1 MLSDILKSCG
11 DYFLDDPLNLII
23 LIFEVIA
30 LLSFIILSAF
40 FSGTETA
47 LFSLSKL
54 QLKKIQK
61 EEENNWQVKLIIR
74 LLDDPQRTLISILIG
89 NIFVNIAASS
99 LATYLAIK
107 LFGNIGIGIA
117 SGIMIFTIL
126 VFGEIIPKS
135 LAVVNAEKIS
145 KKVAR
150 PIEIISIG
158 LFPLIKFF
166 KIIISALY
174 YFLRM
179 KKTKEKKGITEED
192 LITLIDMGKDE
203 GVIKE
208 EEKKM
213 IRNIFEFGDTMVKEV
228 MIPRVDMA
236 CIPSDTKL
244 GSILK
249 LIKKMGHSRI
259 PVFEETIDNII
270 GVLYAKD
277 LLGIYEQWYTSK
289 KKFDLKGIIREA
301 YFVPENKKIDELLDI
316 FRKDRIQI
324 AIAIDEYGGTV
335 GLITMEDVVEEVVGE
350 IIDEYDKEIKLYEMI
365 GDNIVIA
372 DAIIS
377 IDKINEILNIKIPE
391 NGFETLGGFIFDLL
405 GRVPKKNE
413 KIRYQNCQMIIEQVV
428 KNRIRR
434 VKIIKEL
441 PQNKSNI
448 PDKDS

>member
-1 MLSDILKSCG
+1 
-11 DYFLDDPLNLII
+11 
-23 LIFEVIA
+23 
-30 LLSFIILSAF
+30 
-40 FSGTETA
+40 
-47 LFSLSKL
+47 
-54 QLKKIQK
+54 
-61 EEENNWQVKLIIR
+61 
-74 LLDDPQRTLISILIG
+74 DPQRTLISILTG
-89 NIFVNIAASS
+89 NMFVNITASS

-107 LFGNIGIGIA
+107 LIGNIGVGIA
-117 SGIMIFTIL
+117 SGIMIFIIL

-135 LAVVNAEKIS
+135 LAVANAEKIS
-145 KKVAR
+145 KRVAR

-166 KIIISALY
+166 KIIISGIY

-179 KKTKEKKGITEED
+179 KKTKEKKEITEED

-236 CIPSDTKL
+236 CISSDTKL

-259 PVFEETIDNII
+259 PVFEETIDNVI
-270 GVLYAKD
+270 GILYAKD
-277 LLGIYEQWYTSK
+277 LLGIYEQWYTSRE
-289 KKFDLKGIIREA
+289 KFDLKVIIREA

-365 GDNIVIA
+365 EDNTVIA

-391 NGFETLGGFIFDLL
+391 NGFETLGGFIFELL

-413 KIRYQNCQMIIEQVV
+413 KIRYQNYQMIIEQVV

-441 PQNKSNI
+441 PQTKSNI
-448 PDKDS
+448 PGKDS

>member
-1 MLSDILKSCG
+1 
-11 DYFLDDPLNLII
+11 LDDPLNLII

-30 LLSFIILSAF
+30 LLGLIILSAF

-47 LFSLSKL
+47 LFSLHKL
-54 QLKKIQK
+54 QLKKMQK
-61 EEENNWQVKLIIR
+61 EEENNWRIKSIIR
-74 LLDDPQRTLISILIG
+74 LLDDPQRTLISLLIG
-89 NIFVNIAASS
+89 NMFVNIAASS

-107 LFGNIGIGIA
+107 LFGDIGIGIA
-117 SGIMIFTIL
+117 SGIMIFVIL

-135 LAVVNAEKIS
+135 LAVANAENIS

-150 PIEIISIG
+150 PIEIISTG
-158 LFPLIKFF
+158 LLPLIKFF
-166 KIIISALY
+166 KTIISALY
-174 YFLRM
+174 YFSRM
-179 KKTKEKKGITEED
+179 KKNKVKKEITEQD
-192 LITLIDMGKDE
+192 LISLIDAGKDE
-203 GVIKE
+203 GIIKE

-259 PVFEETIDNII
+259 PVHEETVDNII
-270 GVLYAKD
+270 GILYAKD

-289 KKFDLKGIIREA
+289 EKFDLKEIIRKA
-301 YFVPENKKIDELLDI
+301 YFVPENKKIDDLLEI
-316 FRKDRIQI
+316 FQRDKIQI
-324 AIAIDEYGGTV
+324 AIAIDEYGGTA

-350 IIDEYDKEIKLYEMI
+350 IIDEYDKDIKLFEMTE
-365 GDNIVIA
+365 DNTVIA
-372 DAIIS
+372 DGAIS
-377 IDKINEILNIKIPE
+377 IEKINEVLTIEIPE

-405 GRVPKKNE
+405 GRVPKQGERIKYRNF
-413 KIRYQNCQMIIEQVV
+413 QMIIEQVV

-434 VKIIKEL
+434 VRIIKEL
-441 PQNKSNI
+441 SQLKNDIPGKST
-448 PDKDS
+448 

>member
-1 MLSDILKSCG
+1 M
-11 DYFLDDPLNLII
+11 DDPLNLII

-30 LLSFIILSAF
+30 LLGFIILSAF
-40 FSGTETA
+40 FSCTETA
-47 LFSLSKL
+47 LFSLNKL
-54 QLKKIQK
+54 ELKKMQK
-61 EEENNWQVKLIIR
+61 KEENNWRVKSIIR

-89 NIFVNIAASS
+89 NMFVNISASS

-107 LFGNIGIGIA
+107 TFGNIGIGIA

-126 VFGEIIPKS
+126 VFGEIVPKS
-135 LAVVNAEKIS
+135 LAVANAEAIS
-145 KKVAR
+145 KRVAK
-150 PIEIISIG
+150 PIEIISTG

-166 KIIISALY
+166 KVIISVLY
-174 YFLRM
+174 YFLG
-179 KKTKEKKGITEED
+179 KKNVKEKKEITEED
-192 LITLIDMGKDE
+192 LITLIDAGKDE
-203 GVIKE
+203 GVIEE
-208 EEKKM
+208 EEKEM

-259 PVFEETIDNII
+259 PVYEETIDNII
-270 GVLYAKD
+270 GILYAKD
-277 LLGIYEQWYTSK
+277 LLGIYQQWYTSK
-289 KKFDLKGIIREA
+289 EKFDLKGIIRKV

-316 FRKDRIQI
+316 FQKDRIQI
-324 AIAIDEYGGTV
+324 AIAIDEYGGTA

-350 IIDEYDKEIKLYEMI
+350 IIDEYDKEIKLFEMT

-377 IDKINEILNIKIPE
+377 IDKINEILNIEIPE
-391 NGFETLGGFIFDLL
+391 NDFETLGGFIFDLL
-405 GRVPKKNE
+405 GRVPKKDE
-413 KIRYQNCQMIIEQVV
+413 KIEYQNFQIIIEQVA

-441 PQNKSNI
+441 SQTESNI
-448 PDKDS
+448 QGKDA

>member
-1 MLSDILKSCG
+1 M
-11 DYFLDDPLNLII
+11 DDPLNLII
-23 LIFEVIA
+23 LIFEVIT
-30 LLSFIILSAF
+30 LLGFIILSAF
-40 FSGTETA
+40 FSSAETA
-47 LFSLSKL
+47 LFSLHKL

-61 EEENNWQVKLIIR
+61 EEENNWRIKSIIR

-89 NIFVNIAASS
+89 NMFVNIAASS

-107 LFGNIGIGIA
+107 LIGNIGIGIA
-117 SGIMIFTIL
+117 SGIMIFVIL
-126 VFGEIIPKS
+126 VFGEIVPKS

-145 KKVAR
+145 KRVAR
-150 PIEIISIG
+150 PIEIISTG
-158 LFPLIKFF
+158 LFPLIKVF
-166 KIIISALY
+166 KVVISVLY
-174 YFLRM
+174 YFFG
-179 KKTKEKKGITEED
+179 KKSIREKKEITEED
-192 LITLIDMGKDE
+192 LITLIDAGKDE
-203 GVIKE
+203 GVIEE
-208 EEKKM
+208 EEKEM

-236 CIPSDTKL
+236 CISSDTKL

-259 PVFEETIDNII
+259 PVYEETIDNII
-270 GVLYAKD
+270 GILYAKD

-289 KKFDLKGIIREA
+289 EKFDLKGIIREA

-316 FRKDRIQI
+316 FQKDRIQI
-324 AIAIDEYGGTV
+324 AIAIDEYGGTA

-350 IIDEYDKEIKLYEMI
+350 IIDEYDKEIKLFEMI
-365 GDNIVIA
+365 GDNTVIA

-377 IDKINEILNIKIPE
+377 IDKINEILNIEIPE

-405 GRVPKKNE
+405 GRVPKKDE
-413 KIRYQNCQMIIEQVV
+413 KIKYQNCQMIIEQVI

-441 PQNKSNI
+441 PQAENNT
-448 PDKDS
+448 PGKDA

>member
-1 MLSDILKSCG
+1 M
-11 DYFLDDPLNLII
+11 DDPLNLII

-30 LLSFIILSAF
+30 LLIFVILSAF
-40 FSGTETA
+40 FSCTETA
-47 LFSLSKL
+47 LFSLNKL
-54 QLKKIQK
+54 ELKKMQK
-61 EEENNWQVKLIIR
+61 KEENNWRVKSIIK

-89 NIFVNIAASS
+89 NMFVNISASS

-107 LFGNIGIGIA
+107 TFGNIGIGIA

-126 VFGEIIPKS
+126 VFGEIVPKS
-135 LAVVNAEKIS
+135 LAVANAEAIS
-145 KKVAR
+145 KRVAK
-150 PIEIISIG
+150 PIEIISTG

-166 KIIISALY
+166 KVIISALY
-174 YFLRM
+174 YFLG
-179 KKTKEKKGITEED
+179 KKSVKEKKEITEED
-192 LITLIDMGKDE
+192 LITLIDAGKDE
-203 GVIKE
+203 GVIEE
-208 EEKKM
+208 EEKEM

-259 PVFEETIDNII
+259 PVYEETIDNII
-270 GVLYAKD
+270 GILYAKD
-277 LLGIYEQWYTSK
+277 LLRIYQQWYTSK
-289 KKFDLKGIIREA
+289 EKFDLKGIIRKA

-316 FRKDRIQI
+316 FQKDRIQV
-324 AIAIDEYGGTV
+324 AIAIDEYGGTA

-350 IIDEYDKEIKLYEMI
+350 IIDEYDKEIKLFEMT

-377 IDKINEILNIKIPE
+377 IDKINEILNIEIPE
-391 NGFETLGGFIFDLL
+391 NDFETLGGFIFDLL
-405 GRVPKKNE
+405 GRVPKKDE
-413 KIRYQNCQMIIEQVV
+413 KIKYQNFQIIIEQVV

-441 PQNKSNI
+441 SQTESNI
-448 PDKDS
+448 QGKDA

>member
-1 MLSDILKSCG
+1 M
-11 DYFLDDPLNLII
+11 DDPLNLII
-23 LIFEVIA
+23 LIFEVIT
-30 LLSFIILSAF
+30 LLGFIILSAF
-40 FSGTETA
+40 FSSAETA
-47 LFSLSKL
+47 LFSLHKL

-61 EEENNWQVKLIIR
+61 EEENNWRIKSIIR

-89 NIFVNIAASS
+89 NMFVNIAASS

-107 LFGNIGIGIA
+107 LIGNIGIGIA
-117 SGIMIFTIL
+117 SGIMIFVIL
-126 VFGEIIPKS
+126 VFGEIVPKS

-145 KKVAR
+145 KRVAR
-150 PIEIISIG
+150 PIEIISTG
-158 LFPLIKFF
+158 LFPLIKVF
-166 KIIISALY
+166 KVVISILY
-174 YFLRM
+174 YFFG
-179 KKTKEKKGITEED
+179 KKSVRERKEITEED
-192 LITLIDMGKDE
+192 LITLIDAGKDE
-203 GVIKE
+203 GVIEE
-208 EEKKM
+208 EEKEM

-236 CIPSDTKL
+236 CISSDTKL

-270 GVLYAKD
+270 GILYAKD

-289 KKFDLKGIIREA
+289 EKFDLKEIIREA

-365 GDNIVIA
+365 EGNTVIA

-377 IDKINEILNIKIPE
+377 IDKINEILNITIPE
-391 NGFETLGGFIFDLL
+391 NDFETLGGFIFDLL
-405 GRVPKKNE
+405 GRVPKKGE
-413 KIRYQNCQMIIEQVV
+413 KIKYHNLKIIIEQVV

-434 VKIIKEL
+434 VKIIKEIL
-441 PQNKSNI
+441 QFKSDI
-448 PDKDS
+448 LSKDM

>member
-1 MLSDILKSCG
+1 
-11 DYFLDDPLNLII
+11 LDDPLNLII

-30 LLSFIILSAF
+30 LLSFVILSAF
-40 FSGTETA
+40 FSCTETA
-47 LFSLSKL
+47 LFSLNKL
-54 QLKKIQK
+54 QLKKMQK
-61 EEENNWQVKLIIR
+61 EEENNWRVKSIIR

-89 NIFVNIAASS
+89 NMFVNIAASS

-107 LFGNIGIGIA
+107 LIGNIGIGIA

-126 VFGEIIPKS
+126 VFGEIVPKS
-135 LAVVNAEKIS
+135 LAVANAEAIS
-145 KKVAR
+145 KRVAR
-150 PIEIISIG
+150 PIETISTG
-158 LFPLIKFF
+158 LFPLIKLF

-174 YFLRM
+174 YFSG
-179 KKTKEKKGITEED
+179 KKSVKEKKEITEED
-192 LITLIDMGKDE
+192 LITLIDAGKDE
-203 GVIKE
+203 GVIEE
-208 EEKKM
+208 EEKEM

-244 GSILK
+244 GLILK
-249 LIKKMGHSRI
+249 LIKKMGHSRF
-259 PVFEETIDNII
+259 PVYEETIDNIVGI
-270 GVLYAKD
+270 LYAKD
-277 LLGIYEQWYTSK
+277 LLGIYEQWYSSED
-289 KKFDLKGIIREA
+289 KFFLKEIIRKT

-316 FRKDRIQI
+316 FQKDRIQI
-324 AIAIDEYGGTV
+324 AIAIDEYGGTA

-350 IIDEYDKEIKLYEMI
+350 IIDEYDKEIKLFEMT

-377 IDKINEILNIKIPE
+377 IDKINEILNIEIPE

-405 GRVPKKNE
+405 GRVPRKGE
-413 KIRYQNCQMIIEQVV
+413 KIKYQNCQMIIEQVV

-441 PQNKSNI
+441 PQTESNI
-448 PDKDS
+448 PGKDA

>member
-1 MLSDILKSCG
+1 M
-11 DYFLDDPLNLII
+11 
-23 LIFEVIA
+23 
-30 LLSFIILSAF
+30 
-40 FSGTETA
+40 
-47 LFSLSKL
+47 
-54 QLKKIQK
+54 QKK
-61 EEENNWQVKLIIR
+61 EENNWRVKSIIK

-89 NIFVNIAASS
+89 NMFVNISASS

-107 LFGNIGIGIA
+107 TFGNIGIGIA

-126 VFGEIIPKS
+126 VFGEIVPKS
-135 LAVVNAEKIS
+135 LAVANAEAIS
-145 KKVAR
+145 KRVAK
-150 PIEIISIG
+150 PIEIISTG

-166 KIIISALY
+166 KVIISALY
-174 YFLRM
+174 YFLG
-179 KKTKEKKGITEED
+179 KKSVKEKKEITEED
-192 LITLIDMGKDE
+192 LITLIDAGKDE
-203 GVIKE
+203 GVIEE
-208 EEKKM
+208 EEKEM

-259 PVFEETIDNII
+259 PVYEETIDNII
-270 GVLYAKD
+270 GILYAKD
-277 LLGIYEQWYTSK
+277 LLRIYQQWYTSK
-289 KKFDLKGIIREA
+289 EKFDLKGIIRKA

-316 FRKDRIQI
+316 FQKDRIQV
-324 AIAIDEYGGTV
+324 AIAIDEYGGTA

-350 IIDEYDKEIKLYEMI
+350 IIDEYDKEIKLFEMT

-377 IDKINEILNIKIPE
+377 IDKINEILNIEIPE
-391 NGFETLGGFIFDLL
+391 NDFETLGGFIFDLL
-405 GRVPKKNE
+405 GRVPKKDE
-413 KIRYQNCQMIIEQVV
+413 KIKYQNFQIIIEQVV

-441 PQNKSNI
+441 SQTESNI
-448 PDKDS
+448 QGKDA

>member
-1 MLSDILKSCG
+1 M
-11 DYFLDDPLNLII
+11 DDPLNLII

-30 LLSFIILSAF
+30 LLGFVILSAF
-40 FSGTETA
+40 FSCTETA
-47 LFSLSKL
+47 LFSLNKL
-54 QLKKIQK
+54 ELKKMQK
-61 EEENNWQVKLIIR
+61 KEENNWRVKSIIK

-89 NIFVNIAASS
+89 NMFVNISASS

-107 LFGNIGIGIA
+107 TFGNIGIGIA

-126 VFGEIIPKS
+126 VFGEIVPKS
-135 LAVVNAEKIS
+135 LAVANAEAIS
-145 KKVAR
+145 KRVAK
-150 PIEIISIG
+150 PIEIISTG

-166 KIIISALY
+166 KVIISALY
-174 YFLRM
+174 YFLG
-179 KKTKEKKGITEED
+179 KKSVKEKKEITEED
-192 LITLIDMGKDE
+192 LITLIDAGKDE
-203 GVIKE
+203 GVIEE
-208 EEKKM
+208 EEKEM

-259 PVFEETIDNII
+259 PVYEETIDNII
-270 GVLYAKD
+270 GILYAKD
-277 LLGIYEQWYTSK
+277 LLRIYQQWYTSK
-289 KKFDLKGIIREA
+289 EKFDLKGIIRKA

-316 FRKDRIQI
+316 FQKDRIQV
-324 AIAIDEYGGTV
+324 AIAIDEYGGTA

-350 IIDEYDKEIKLYEMI
+350 IIDEYDKEIKLFEMT

-377 IDKINEILNIKIPE
+377 IDKINEILNIEIPE
-391 NGFETLGGFIFDLL
+391 NDFETLGGFIFDLL
-405 GRVPKKNE
+405 GRVPKKDE
-413 KIRYQNCQMIIEQVV
+413 KIKYQNFQIIIEQVV

-441 PQNKSNI
+441 SQTESNI
-448 PDKDS
+448 QGKDA